1 MSRYLTID
9 VEGLESFNDKCNQLA
24 KQDGIPNSPVHII
37 PYIDNSF
44 DNAFLKSLKD
54 RYVQQWLLPDS
65 PGPESNVST
74 EEL

>member
-9 VEGLESFNDKCNQLA
+9 VEGLESFNDKCNQLS
-24 KQDGIPNSPVHII
+24 KQGGIPIGKVIVTYTGMALMSTREPIG
-37 PYIDNSF
+37 
-44 DNAFLKSLKD
+44 

-65 PGPESNVST
+65 PGPGPKVST